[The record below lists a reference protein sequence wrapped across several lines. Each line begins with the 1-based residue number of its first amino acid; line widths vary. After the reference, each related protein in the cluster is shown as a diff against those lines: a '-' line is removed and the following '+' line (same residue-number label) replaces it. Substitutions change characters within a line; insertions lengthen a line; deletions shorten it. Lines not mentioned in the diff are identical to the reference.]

1 MDDKQQPD
9 SPDASD
15 WVVFLG
21 FRGSVLFGAALPFF
35 LGIAAVQRLLPFGE
49 LQSWM
54 HGWRAVLGILGIFML
69 WFFAT
74 YLTDRM
80 ASHMVDKHSH
90 PVLHE
95 LAGDTLSVLLLFILM
110 SSMFTHWQASLI
122 CSLLTSALTA
132 AFGLAVNAI
141 IDRYSGC

>member
-1 MDDKQQPD
+1 M
-9 SPDASD
+9 
-15 WVVFLG
+15 
-21 FRGSVLFGAALPFF
+21 
-35 LGIAAVQRLLPFGE
+35 
-49 LQSWM
+49 
-54 HGWRAVLGILGIFML
+54 GILGIFML

-80 ASHMVDKHSH
+80 GSHMVDKHSH